1 MRLTWEAVQEGAL
14 RVNHFRVSLHSAISG
29 RPLQTIVDTQEAGAD
44 TVDLAANPRVAYLLI
59 ESEQIRW
66 RVTLEEA
73 VPVSP
78 ANGSG
83 RD

>member
-1 MRLTWEAVQEGAL
+1 MIAAKSSTERGLNELA
-14 RVNHFRVSLHSAISG
+14 
-29 RPLQTIVDTQEAGAD
+29 TQEAGAD

-78 ANGSG
+78 ANGSA